1 MGSLDKETKER
12 ENGDVESRLQL
23 RCNAIQQFLYQN
35 ASGTERIIRKKF
47 GDSPDTSKALR
58 L

>member
-23 RCNAIQQFLYQN
+23 RCKAIQQFLYQK
-35 ASGTERIIRKKF
+35 SSTERIIREEF

>member
-23 RCNAIQQFLYQN
+23 RCKAIQQFLYQN
-35 ASGTERIIRKKF
+35 ATGSERIIREEF
-47 GDSPDTSKALR
+47 GDSPDTRKALR